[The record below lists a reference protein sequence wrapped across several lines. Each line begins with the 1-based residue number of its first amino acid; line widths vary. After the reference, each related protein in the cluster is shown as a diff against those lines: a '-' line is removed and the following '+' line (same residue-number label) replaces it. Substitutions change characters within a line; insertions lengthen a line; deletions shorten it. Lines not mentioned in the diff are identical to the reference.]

1 MAFVEEVKGYEVY
14 YYAGGKNTNIYKY
27 KAILGLRGHG
37 DTLIGGAYF
46 HRDPATMPDT
56 DEKNSS
62 DYVSL
67 HYGASDFYPVLDL
80 LRNEKP
86 CYLRYVEE
94 YDIASITTAVEPVG
108 EGEETG
114 EDMS

>member
-1 MAFVEEVKGYEVY
+1 MPFVEEIEGYEVY
-14 YYAGGKNTNIYKY
+14 YYAGAKNVKNYMY
-27 KAILGLRGHG
+27 NAIIGLRGHG
-37 DTLIGGAYF
+37 DKLLGGAYF
-46 HRDPATMPDT
+46 HRKDETMPNS
-56 DEKNSS
+56 DEQKAAG
-62 DYVSL
+62 YVSC
-67 HYGASDFYPVLDL
+67 HYSAEDFYPVLDL

-108 EGEETG
+108 EGDEKS